1 MFPGG
6 LIQIN
11 KWLLILI
18 FVFQN
23 KNEINGTNWDNSPLA
38 GSSSD
43 VANRRIGATTM
54 HPTKNRCMG
63 RERGRTDPS
72 FGFGSCSALMNRK
85 LYEVCS
91 LSHAWE
97 TTKKKFVFKFAVEC
111 GPAWL

>member
-43 VANRRIGATTM
+43 VANRRIRATTM
-54 HPTKNRCMG
+54 PPTKNRSLFWV
-63 RERGRTDPS
+63 R
-72 FGFGSCSALMNRK
+72 FLLGFD
-85 LYEVCS
+85 E
-91 LSHAWE
+91 
-97 TTKKKFVFKFAVEC
+97 
-111 GPAWL
+111 